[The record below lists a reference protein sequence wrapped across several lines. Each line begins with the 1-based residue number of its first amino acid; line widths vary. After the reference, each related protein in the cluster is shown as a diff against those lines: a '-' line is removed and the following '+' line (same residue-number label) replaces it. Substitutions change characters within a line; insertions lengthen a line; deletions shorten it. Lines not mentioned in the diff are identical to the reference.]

1 MNEGTVSSRPQDVEE
16 RMVDA
21 PSTKRPRDR
30 PLLFQFGRIGRYGF
44 SVGTVLLAL
53 AVTWAVKPLHQQP
66 PTLLFF
72 SAVVLTGWYAGISA
86 GIVASLL
93 SIVALDCFFVGAVAT
108 GQLKLLDVIDFV
120 TFAGVGCLASIAQDR
135 WRRAHRSLVEVEDE
149 IAVARRIQLRLFPSA
164 APSAPGFEIAGSCVP
179 ASATGGDFYD
189 YIPMPG
195 GELGISIGDVSS
207 HGLGPA
213 LVMALIRAYL
223 RALALT
229 QADPGV
235 VLGEANQILC
245 NDLEEGRF
253 ATVMLCAL
261 HTGTRTLAYAAAGH
275 EGYVLDDTG
284 IVATMTSTG
293 LPLGIDSSRPNPSG
307 PTVSLKSGQIVLLM
321 SDGITEAE
329 SAERELFGLPRA
341 VEIVQKY
348 RQRPAAEIVAAMLEA
363 ARDFSRPAPQNDD
376 MTVVVIKVL

>member
-1 MNEGTVSSRPQDVEE
+1 MGNVSNRPQPVVH
-16 RMVDA
+16 R
-21 PSTKRPRDR
+21 STASQHVKRFRDR
-30 PLLFQFGRIGRYGF
+30 PLLFQFGRLGRYGF
-44 SVGTVLLAL
+44 AFGMVLLAL
-53 AVTWAVKPLHQQP
+53 LVTLGVKPLHEQP

-72 SAVVLTGWYAGISA
+72 MAVVLTGWYAGIAA

-93 SIVALDCFFVGAVAT
+93 SVAALDYFFVRAITT
-108 GQLKLLDVIDFV
+108 GQIDLLDAFDFAA
-120 TFAGVGCLASIAQDR
+120 FAGLGCLASIAQDR
-135 WRRAHRSLVEVEDE
+135 WRKAHRSLVEVEDE
-149 IAVARRIQLRLFPSA
+149 IAVARRIQLRLFPTA
-164 APSAPGFEIAGSCVP
+164 APLAPGFEIAGSCIP

-229 QADPGV
+229 QSDPGV
-235 VLGEANQILC
+235 VLGEANHILC
-245 NDLEEGRF
+245 DDLEEGRF
-253 ATVMLCAL
+253 ATVLLCAL
-261 HTGTRTLAYAAAGH
+261 HTGTRTLAYAGAGH

-284 IVATMTSTG
+284 VVVTMVSTG

-307 PTVSLKSGQIVLLM
+307 PSVSLQSGQVVLLM
-321 SDGITEAE
+321 SDGIVEAE

-341 VEIVQKY
+341 VDVVQKNRHRPAVEIVTDLLQ
-348 RQRPAAEIVAAMLEA
+348 A
-363 ARDFSRPAPQNDD
+363 ARDFGRHAPQNDD
-376 MTVVVIKVL
+376 MTAVIIKVL